1 MYYKLFVKSAN
12 YVDSYEL
19 GYFGS
24 ADDVYKIILL
34 LAPEHF
40 RRVYVRIYKD
50 NELSEEM
57 SCSYFFYNYNP

>member
-34 LAPEHF
+34 LAPEHCK
-40 RRVYVRIYKD
+40 RVYIHIYID
-50 NELSEEM
+50 NELSQEV
-57 SCSYFFYNYNP
+57 SCTDFFNNY